1 VANLFI
7 GAKNPRYRRYV
18 LLAVLALIDAA
29 GVVICVHNS
38 SVEPY
43 LNRYQSQVLAT
54 FLPENQLNGFAYYRY
69 DPNTNRLCFAAS
81 AGTLRAENAPL
92 GIFRTAAARTIRVKD
107 LQLYFSEP
115 SGSPAVAALQSS
127 FLPGAPAA
135 GKNGF
140 QGILSQLAD
149 ARGHR
154 GIDSGHWGI
163 DMDLSNARE
172 VTIDDFDCGIFDEN
186 DLRLRVQSSR
196 AVVNSDWPLVTL
208 RGHVTI
214 TGADGSTLESN
225 CVKWNT
231 KKQNFTV
238 DGTYFLRRGESRI
251 AGKGIRV
258 DSNLNIMDS
267 KNTRK

>member
-1 VANLFI
+1 MFI
-7 GAKNPRYRRYV
+7 DAKNLRHRRYAI
-18 LLAVLALIDAA
+18 LAVWVLIDLA
-29 GVVICVHNS
+29 GVVICVRNS

-54 FLPENQLNGFAYYRY
+54 FLPENQLNGLAYYRY
-69 DPNTNRLCFAAS
+69 DPNTNRLCFTAS
-81 AGTLRAENAPL
+81 AGTLSAENAPL
-92 GIFRTAAARTIRVKD
+92 GIFKTAAARTIKVKD
-107 LQLYFSEP
+107 LQLHFSEP
-115 SGSPAVAALQSS
+115 SGSPTVAALQSN
-127 FLPGAPAA
+127 FLPGAPTA
-135 GKNGF
+135 GKNVF

-149 ARGHR
+149 ARDHR
-154 GIDSGHWGI
+154 GIDSSHWGI
-163 DMDLSNARE
+163 DTDLSNARE

-196 AVVNSDWPLVTL
+196 AIANADWPLVTL

-225 CVKWNT
+225 YVKWDT

-267 KNTRK
+267 KNARK